1 MATTLLVFF
10 APLAFGFL
18 VGLSAGLS
26 TSPGTGRALVTGLLG
41 TGVLSQ
47 LIVFWFSTGDL
58 DLTMIGLLGFALGGV
73 GGLGVGLVVRRAGG
87 GIAARRSP
95 APRPPGK

>member
-10 APLAFGFL
+10 GPLAFGFL
-18 VGLSAGLS
+18 VGLAAGLS

-47 LIVFWFSTGDL
+47 LIVFWMSTGSV
-58 DLTMIGLLGFALGGV
+58 DLTMIGLLGFAVGGV
-73 GGLGVGLVVRRAGG
+73 AGLAIGVAVRRAGG
-87 GIAARRSP
+87 GIAAKGARVPKRSP
-95 APRPPGK
+95 